1 MGLFIRQNDDRSE
14 LQRRLA
20 AELQEKAKARAELEN
35 KPSNDINDLE
45 YMKDTKQTTSLA
57 WAWILIVVLIVGA
70 IILISMRAAGQI

>member
-35 KPSNDINDLE
+35 KPSSDINDFE

-57 WAWILIVVLIVGA
+57 WAWILIVVLIVAA